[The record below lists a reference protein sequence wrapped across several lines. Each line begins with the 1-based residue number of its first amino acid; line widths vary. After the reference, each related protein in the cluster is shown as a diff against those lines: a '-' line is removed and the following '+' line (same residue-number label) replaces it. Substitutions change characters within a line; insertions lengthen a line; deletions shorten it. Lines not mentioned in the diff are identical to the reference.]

1 MTMQKVRVKALKNNK
16 FAILAGDKRLNRRR
30 DRISSAINSNW
41 TTKELPE
48 HARELLIERACLRVE
63 IIAITQR
70 EQGKTNSRCSLEI
83 AKRLK
88 RIDLI
93 TQKLNQR
100 KTHVDQ
106 R

>member
-48 HARELLIERACLRVE
+48 HARELLIERACLRAE
-63 IIAITQR
+63 IAVIIQK
-70 EQGKTNSRCSLEI
+70 EQGKKHSKSSVLI
-83 AKRLK
+83 ANKLK

-93 TQKLNQR
+93 TQKLDNR
-100 KTHVDQ
+100 KKHVE
-106 R
+106 